1 MNNMQRPYYTATNL
15 SPLYFGCFNATE
27 DLAPKVLAYLN
38 ANNIDAF
45 PGGIPNTLVKSG
57 EQWDFPNAWAPTQ
70 YIMTE
75 GLRALN
81 DKRATELANKWT
93 NRWVRSNYIAYN
105 DTGYMFEK
113 VRIWPH
119 RSIYL
124 STICSFLAIPTTT
137 TYFSTF
143 KFGGVA
149 IILNIGLIH
158 LDDFYV
164 VFFFR
169 SLDLSHI
176 CSIRLKSLADM
187 AAAGNTM
194 LWSVLVGR
202 MVWSSST

>member
-1 MNNMQRPYYTATNL
+1 MQRPYYTATNL

-113 VRIWPH
+113 VRI
-119 RSIYL
+119 
-124 STICSFLAIPTTT
+124 
-137 TYFSTF
+137 
-143 KFGGVA
+143 
-149 IILNIGLIH
+149 
-158 LDDFYV
+158 
-164 VFFFR
+164 
-169 SLDLSHI
+169 
-176 CSIRLKSLADM
+176 
-187 AAAGNTM
+187 
-194 LWSVLVGR
+194 
-202 MVWSSST
+202 